1 MHSSYTDT
9 QTATTSDS
17 STYTS
22 EDPRSRRLLMCC
34 PATPVAAAVARPL
47 STSYC
52 ASGAQRPC
60 RLTYKEACYYSSVY
74 A

>member
-1 MHSSYTDT
+1 MESDGTEGRYAFFYTDKHNYYIRLR
-9 QTATTSDS
+9 

-47 STSYC
+47 STSY
-52 ASGAQRPC
+52 
-60 RLTYKEACYYSSVY
+60 
-74 A
+74 

>member
-1 MHSSYTDT
+1 MESDGTEGRYAFFYNTDSYYIRLR
-9 QTATTSDS
+9 

-47 STSYC
+47 GTSY
-52 ASGAQRPC
+52 
-60 RLTYKEACYYSSVY
+60 
-74 A
+74 